1 LTYSHIIGS
10 LIYLGSATRPDI
22 SFVVNKLSRFTSNP
36 GDDHWHALEQV
47 MHYLAG
53 TMDYGIHYS
62 EYLAVLEVQWITV
75 KVYQENEKL
84 WGYYIGLYPQ

>member
-1 LTYSHIIGS
+1 
-10 LIYLGSATRPDI
+10 
-22 SFVVNKLSRFTSNP
+22 
-36 GDDHWHALEQV
+36 